1 MHKPFAVIFDMD
13 GVLIDSNPY
22 HKIALRKFC
31 SRYGYTLDDQQLL
44 ERIYGRTNRDWLTNL
59 FGSLPE
65 VKIQAYTHEKE
76 AIFRELYKDA
86 ITPLPG
92 LIPFLNAM
100 DRNGITRAIGT
111 SAPAENVTF
120 TLSATGMTSYF
131 PIILDE
137 SFVTRGKP
145 DPEIYIKAAAA
156 LGMPNERCIVFED
169 SLSGVEAG
177 KRAGSPVVGVAT
189 THSAEELRETNYVIR
204 DFSNLDPLFLESL
217 LP

>member
-22 HKIALRKFC
+22 HKIALREFC
-31 SRYGYTLDDQQLL
+31 SRYGYTLSDQQLL

-65 VKIQAYTHEKE
+65 EKIQAYTREKE
-76 AIFRELYKDA
+76 GIFRDIYKSDIA
-86 ITPLPG
+86 PLPG
-92 LIPFLNAM
+92 LIPFLQAM
-100 DRNGITRAIGT
+100 DQNGISRAIGT
-111 SAPAENVTF
+111 SAPAENVEF
-120 TLSATGMTSYF
+120 TLSATGMKSYF

-189 THSAEELRETNYVIR
+189 THTDEELKETNYVIR

>member
-65 VKIQAYTHEKE
+65 EKIQAYTHEKE

-156 LGMPNERCIVFED
+156 LGMPNERCFVFED

-189 THSAEELRETNYVIR
+189 THSPEELKETNYVIR

>member
-1 MHKPFAVIFDMD
+1 
-13 GVLIDSNPY
+13 
-22 HKIALRKFC
+22 
-31 SRYGYTLDDQQLL
+31 
-44 ERIYGRTNRDWLTNL
+44 
-59 FGSLPE
+59 
-65 VKIQAYTHEKE
+65 
-76 AIFRELYKDA
+76 
-86 ITPLPG
+86 
-92 LIPFLNAM
+92 
-100 DRNGITRAIGT
+100 
-111 SAPAENVTF
+111 
-120 TLSATGMTSYF
+120 MTSYF

-189 THSAEELRETNYVIR
+189 THSPEELKETNYVIR